1 MGAEV
6 LEEDEFEPFFTAVE
20 DKLSGKKVALFG
32 SYGWGDGEWMRSW
45 EERVKN
51 DGAVLVNGEGVIA
64 NESPT
69 EDDLEKCRSLGK
81 TLAE

>member
-1 MGAEV
+1 
-6 LEEDEFEPFFTAVE
+6 
-20 DKLSGKKVALFG
+20 
-32 SYGWGDGEWMRSW
+32 MRSW

-64 NESPT
+64 NEAPT
-69 EDDLEKCRSLGK
+69 DDDLEKCRSLGK